1 MEHVNTWSCRCLQRL
16 MDDEGPVWSA
26 SFVDPWTAL
35 GLKPS
40 FGNLAASRLLSR
52 SSADKIGIQ
61 IVVVFRTLQLMF

>member
-1 MEHVNTWSCRCLQRL
+1 

-26 SFVDPWTAL
+26 SFVDPWTVL